1 MSTRAPIGRS
11 QAPASRARRRRAI
24 PPIVIAAIAGAW
36 IVAVVAQTS
45 GQAQLLHHD
54 ALIEGDLP
62 FGFALALFLFAWQA
76 MIAAMML
83 PSSLPLIR
91 LFARAAG
98 AQQRPRAAMAAFLGG
113 YALIWTT
120 FGWAAFV
127 GDAVLH
133 NFVDRTTWLAAHPW
147 LIAGGVLVG
156 AGAFQFTA
164 LKDRCLQ
171 RCRNPRAFLLAHYD
185 RGPHSAFRLGRDHG
199 LFCLGCCWAL
209 MLVMFAAGV
218 ANLWWMALLTGLMM
232 IEKTAPSGRLSV
244 PATGLVLLTWGAL
257 VIAQPEWLPTAFAG
271 TP

>member
-1 MSTRAPIGRS
+1 MSTRAPSGSAERVLSAGRG
-11 QAPASRARRRRAI
+11 RRAT
-24 PPIVIAAIAGAW
+24 PPVVIAAIAGAW
-36 IVAVVAQTS
+36 ILAVIAQSS
-45 GQAQLLHHD
+45 GEARLLHHD
-54 ALIEGDLP
+54 ALIEGDLA
-62 FGFALALFLFAWQA
+62 FGIALVLFLLAWQV

-91 LFARAAG
+91 LFGRAAG
-98 AQQRPRAAMAAFLGG
+98 AQERPRAAMAAFLGG
-113 YALIWTT
+113 YALIWTM

-133 NFVDRTTWLAAHPW
+133 NLVDHTPWLAAHPW

-156 AGAFQFTA
+156 AGTFQFTA
-164 LKDRCLQ
+164 LKNRCLQ
-171 RCRNPRAFLLAHYD
+171 RCRNPRAFILARYD

-218 ANLWWMALLTGLMM
+218 ANLWWMAALTGLMVL
-232 IEKTAPSGRLSV
+232 EKTAPSGGRSV
-244 PATGLVLLTWGAL
+244 PASGLVLLGWGAL
-257 VIAQPEWLPTAFAG
+257 VLLQPPWLPAALAA

>member
-11 QAPASRARRRRAI
+11 RAAASSAGRRRVV
-24 PPIVIAAIAGAW
+24 PLVVIAAIAGAW
-36 IVAVVAQTS
+36 ILAALAQAS
-45 GQAQLLHHD
+45 GEAQLLHHD
-54 ALIEGDLP
+54 TLIEGDLP
-62 FGFALALFLFAWQA
+62 FGLALALFLLAWQA

-91 LFARAAG
+91 LFGRAAG
-98 AQQRPRAAMAAFLGG
+98 AQERPRAAMAAFLGG
-113 YALIWTT
+113 YALIWTM

-133 NFVDRTTWLAAHPW
+133 NIVDRTPWLAAHPW

-164 LKDRCLQ
+164 LKDSCLR

-185 RGPHSAFRLGRDHG
+185 RGPRSAFRLGRDHG

-218 ANLWWMALLTGLMM
+218 ANLWWMAALTGLMV
-232 IEKTAPSGRLSV
+232 IEKTAPSGGRSV
-244 PATGLVLLTWGAL
+244 PATGLVLLAWGAL
-257 VIAQPEWLPTAFAG
+257 VIAQPAWLPTVLAG